1 MGDLLRNSI
10 FRFLIAI
17 IIIIIVIIIIVI
29 IIIISNIYPG
39 CSTRKWFSGRSCI
52 RSNWN
57 LEMQIL
63 CFSFISFSVAFPMIS
78 TISNIRYL
86 CNIVAVTVIQSSS
99 FLPTDF
105 FLTTQS
111 AVFELECSLFQAKNC
126 SCKSFKSACCFYE

>member
-1 MGDLLRNSI
+1 MGDLLRVTI
-10 FRFLIAI
+10 FRFLIVI
-17 IIIIIVIIIIVI
+17 IIIIII

-39 CSTRKWFSGRSCI
+39 CSTHSKVVFREVLHPI
-52 RSNWN
+52 E
-57 LEMQIL
+57 LE
-63 CFSFISFSVAFPMIS
+63 FGNA
-78 TISNIRYL
+78 ISNIRYL
-86 CNIVAVTVIQSSS
+86 CNIVAVTVIRCSS